1 MGWLSM
7 TLRGM
12 APHATPKAYL
22 DDQCTY
28 APDPATGRTEGLRVL
43 RSTVRSGA
51 YYAACQNYGPDGD
64 RPPFAIICLVRWN
77 PRARDGYVLAYKD
90 LTETAGPY
98 YFDCPASILDLLGPP
113 INDHAAEWRAKCRQ
127 RLALTSRRKPR
138 PGDTLV
144 LPEPLTFSDGISEQ
158 TFRVSSSGKRTV
170 LLRAG
175 DGAAVRIS
183 HLMTRAWAIVAPE
196 AAASAATVVA

>member
-28 APDPATGRTEGLRVL
+28 PPDPPNGRAQGLRVL
-43 RSTVRSGA
+43 KSTVRSGA
-51 YYAACQNYGPDGD
+51 YYAACQPYGAEGEGAV
-64 RPPFAIICLVRWN
+64 FAIICLVRWT
-77 PRARDGYVLAYKD
+77 PKARDGFVFAYKD
-90 LTETAGPY
+90 MSESAGPCY
-98 YFDCPASILDLLGPP
+98 YDCPASILDLLGPP
-113 INDHAAEWRAKCRQ
+113 ANDYAAQWRARCRDQ
-127 RLALTSRRKPR
+127 LALTSRRKPV

-144 LPEPLTFSDGISEQ
+144 FDEPVTFSDGGSEQ
-158 TFRVSSSGKRTV
+158 RFRVAAWGNKIV

-183 HLMTRAWAIVAPE
+183 RLMRLAWTIAPAE
-196 AAASAATVVA
+196 QARSVS